1 MKNNI
6 LYLLVALA
14 IGFAGCSKFD
24 ELEADPNRSTTVP
37 PGLVLRGLLRDV
49 YNAPWGDE
57 HRWNQ
62 YWCSNYNYYDDN
74 EYSWTSASLKY
85 TNLKNVAKMEEEA
98 IRVGL
103 DANNSFS
110 GLGKFF
116 RAYFYYDMTMKVGEF
131 PLTEALQGS
140 DNVAPK
146 YDSQKAVFVQI
157 GKWLEESND
166 ILAKA
171 ITKGD
176 QNLKGFDFYFDG
188 DLKKWQKVVNAFR
201 IRTLIQ
207 LSKHEGDADLKVKTE
222 FAKILADP
230 AKYPLPGANSDNM
243 SFVYTSI
250 EKYPFNPDNFGF
262 YADRY
267 NTSATYVNTLSAL
280 KDPRVFI
287 VAEPAKTKLAAGLLP
302 TDPAA
307 YVGAPS
313 DEGLDAMATKVQAG
327 DYSRISK
334 TRFFSTYQGEL
345 CVQIGYPELCLNIAE
360 GINRGWASGDAA
372 DYYSKGILASMN
384 SYGITDATVFSTYIN
399 QTTTKYKGNNADGLA
414 QILTQ
419 RYLALAQH
427 SGLEAYYNW
436 RRTKTPT
443 FSEGGPGT
451 GNSGKIPLRFQ
462 YPVNERNNNNKN
474 YTESIQ
480 RQFGNTTDS
489 KDDAIWIIK

>member
-1 MKNNI
+1 MKNKL
-6 LYLLVALA
+6 LYLLLA
-14 IGFAGCSKFD
+14 ITIGLISCSKFD

-37 PGLVLRGLLRDV
+37 PGLVLRGLLKDM
-49 YNAPWGDE
+49 YYAPWSDE

-74 EYSWTSASLKY
+74 EYSWTSANLRY
-85 TNLKNVAKMEEEA
+85 TSLKNVVKMEEEA

-103 DANNSFS
+103 DPNNSFA
-110 GLGKFF
+110 GVGKFL
-116 RAYFYYDMTMKVGEF
+116 RAFYYYDMTMKVGDI

-146 YDSQKAVFVQI
+146 YDTQKAVFIQI

-166 ILAKA
+166 ILTKA
-171 ITKGD
+171 IANGD
-176 QNLKGFDFYFDG
+176 QNLKGFDFYFGG
-188 DLKKWQKVVNAFR
+188 DVKKWQKAVNAFR

-207 LSKHEGDADLKVKTE
+207 LSKQAADADLNVKGD
-222 FAKILADP
+222 FGKILADP
-230 AKYPLPGANSDNM
+230 AKYPLPSSNSDNM
-243 SFVYTSI
+243 SLAFTNI

-267 NTSATYVNTLSAL
+267 NTSAAYVNTLSTL
-280 KDPRVFI
+280 KDPRVFV
-287 VAEPAKTKLAAGLLP
+287 VAEPAASKLKAGLLP

-307 YVGAPS
+307 FVGAPS
-313 DEGLDAMATKVQAG
+313 DEGLDVMATKVQAG

-334 TRFFSTYQGEL
+334 ARFFSSYEGEL
-345 CVQIGYPELCLNIAE
+345 SVQIGYPELCLNIAE
-360 GINRGWASGDAA
+360 GINRGWANGDAA

-384 SYGITDATVFSTYIN
+384 SYGITDATIFSTYIN
-399 QTTTKYKGNNADGLA
+399 QPATKYRGNTADGLS

-436 RRTKTPT
+436 RRTKTPA

-474 YTESIQ
+474 YTEAIQ
-480 RQFGNTTDS
+480 RQFGNTLDS
-489 KDDAIWIIK
+489 KNDAIWIIK